1 MEPGAIS
8 LYGVDFSSAPTGRKP
23 IVIAQGSWSA
33 AQPDRVTLDDLIRL
47 DSLEAFAQWLLQP
60 GPWLGVFDLPFG
72 LPRELVDTLRWP
84 GHRDDTAAHPW
95 KRLITQVRAQSH
107 ADLRA
112 VFRQFC
118 AERPTGAKFAHR
130 ACDRPAGSSPSMKW
144 VNPPVAW
151 MLHAAA
157 PLLLDAGV
165 DLPGL
170 HSGDPLRV
178 ALEGY
183 PGYAAR
189 AVLGRR
195 SYKSDDRNKQTAER
209 QSARDAL
216 LRVLQSGQHPLG
228 VRLLCTD
235 ELRQILLLDA
245 TGDALDAAL
254 CLLQAAWASARRDQ
268 NWGLPPIIDPVEG
281 WIISVPPA

>member
-1 MEPGAIS
+1 MGQ
-8 LYGVDFSSAPTGRKP
+8 SARGLD
-23 IVIAQGSWSA
+23 A
-33 AQPDRVTLDDLIRL
+33 AL
-47 DSLEAFAQWLLQP
+47 
-60 GPWLGVFDLPFG
+60 
-72 LPRELVDTLRWP
+72 
-84 GHRDDTAAHPW
+84 
-95 KRLITQVRAQSH
+95 
-107 ADLRA
+107 
-112 VFRQFC
+112 
-118 AERPTGAKFAHR
+118 
-130 ACDRPAGSSPSMKW
+130 
-144 VNPPVAW
+144 
-151 MLHAAA
+151 AAA

-170 HSGDPLRV
+170 HSGDPQRV

-228 VRLLCTD
+228 VRLLCTP
-235 ELRQILLLDA
+235 ELRQTLLLDA
-245 TGDALDAAL
+245 SGDSLDASL
-254 CLLQAAWASARRDQ
+254 CLLQAAWACARRHQ